1 MRIAVMDGQGGRLGQ
16 SLVER
21 ILAQIPDADIIA
33 VGLNIQAT
41 KSMMKGGAQTAATG
55 ENAAI
60 VACRHADVI
69 VAPLGM
75 AIADSLWGEVSPA
88 VAAAVGDSSAHR
100 VLIPMNM
107 CKTYVPGVPQSSAA
121 LIQDAIEFIKQLAG
135 DER

>member
-21 ILAQIPDADIIA
+21 ILAQIPDADLIA
-33 VGLNIQAT
+33 IGLNSQAT
-41 KSMMKGGAQTAATG
+41 KSMLKGGAQEAATG

-75 AIADSLWGEVSPA
+75 AIADSLLGEVSPA
-88 VAAAVGDSSAHR
+88 VAAAVGSSSAHR

-107 CKTYVPGVPQSSAA
+107 CRTYVPGVPQSTAA
-121 LIQDAIEFIKQLAG
+121 LLQDAIEYVKKLAS
-135 DER
+135 DE

>member
-16 SLVER
+16 NLVER
-21 ILAQIPDADIIA
+21 ILAQIPDADLIA
-33 VGLNIQAT
+33 VGLNSQAT
-41 KSMMKGGAQTAATG
+41 KSMIKGGAQEAATG

-75 AIADSLWGEVSPA
+75 AIADSLLGEVSPA
-88 VAAAVGDSSAHR
+88 VAAAVGGSRAHR

-107 CKTYVPGVPQSSAA
+107 CNTYVPGVPQSSAVI
-121 LIQDAIEFIKQLAG
+121 IQDAIEYVKKLAG
-135 DER
+135 DDQ

>member
-21 ILAQIPDADIIA
+21 ILAQIPDADLIA
-33 VGLNIQAT
+33 IGLNSQAT
-41 KSMMKGGAQTAATG
+41 KSMLKGGAQEAATG

-75 AIADSLWGEVSPA
+75 AIADSLLGEVSPA
-88 VAAAVGDSSAHR
+88 VAAAVGSSSAHR

-107 CKTYVPGVPQSSAA
+107 CRTYVPGVSQSTAA
-121 LIQDAIEFIKQLAG
+121 LLQDAIEYVKKLAS
-135 DER
+135 DE